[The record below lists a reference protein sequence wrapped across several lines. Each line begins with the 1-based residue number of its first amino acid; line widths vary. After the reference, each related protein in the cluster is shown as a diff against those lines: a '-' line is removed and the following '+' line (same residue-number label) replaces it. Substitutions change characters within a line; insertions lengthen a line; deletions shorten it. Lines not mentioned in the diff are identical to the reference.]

1 MPGNCWFLLSSLVL
15 CHGHSH
21 HLQWFLEAKNI
32 KSVTVSI
39 VSPCI
44 YHEVMGLDA
53 MTLVYECWSLSQ
65 LFHSPLSFSSRSSLV
80 LHFLPQGWCHLHI
93 WGYWYF
99 SWYSWFQLVLHPAQ
113 HFLWYILHISLI
125 SRTTIYSLD
134 ILFPW
139 FGTGLLFHVQV

>member
-15 CHGHSH
+15 CHGRSH
-21 HLQWFLEAKNI
+21 HLQWFLKAKNI

-53 MTLVYECWSLSQ
+53 MILVYECWGLSQ

-99 SWYSWFQLVLHPAQ
+99 SWHSWFQLVLHPAQ

-125 SRTTIYSLD
+125 SRVTIYSLN
-134 ILFPW
+134 ILFSW